1 MIGCGLEEDEPQ
13 GGIGEDGLL
22 SARTGEVPL
31 IYPGDERLQQGIIIP
46 FLGDQAVS
54 AGYGAEL
61 EDEDRPVRYFRVP
74 AYLGHYPNLAMLPVR
89 GDSMDPTLHDGDMVV
104 CDGGGW
110 DGDGIYVIKT
120 SDKSFVKRV
129 VSTSKG
135 YQVISDNQAY
145 PSYGESKED
154 VTIVGK
160 VRAAMIM
167 MSGRRGGI

>member
-1 MIGCGLEEDEPQ
+1 
-13 GGIGEDGLL
+13 
-22 SARTGEVPL
+22 
-31 IYPGDERLQQGIIIP
+31 
-46 FLGDQAVS
+46 
-54 AGYGAEL
+54 
-61 EDEDRPVRYFRVP
+61 
-74 AYLGHYPNLAMLPVR
+74 
-89 GDSMDPTLHDGDMVV
+89 MDPTLHDGDMVV

-129 VSTSKG
+129 VSTSKD
-135 YQVISDNQAY
+135 YQAISDNQAY

-160 VRAAMIM
+160 VHAAMIM